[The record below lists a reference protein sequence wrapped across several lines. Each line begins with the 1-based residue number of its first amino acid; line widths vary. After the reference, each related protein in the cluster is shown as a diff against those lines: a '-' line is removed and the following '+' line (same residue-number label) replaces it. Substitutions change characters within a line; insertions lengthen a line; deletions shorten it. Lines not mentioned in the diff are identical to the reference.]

1 MSDLFGHIGSISQAK
16 ENRMSAVMEK
26 FDRSMRNLEME
37 IADGRVELLLELWVY
52 ARMMMGDALG
62 VRHVPIT
69 RTC

>member
-1 MSDLFGHIGSISQAK
+1 
-16 ENRMSAVMEK
+16 MSAVMEK